1 MPLDNR
7 YVVAAFDAEGERLAF
22 ISPSFEW
29 VQSAR
34 KATIFQS
41 QLDANYFIK
50 KNNLC
55 ENSNSEIASL
65 SNCDHIRSAYVKV
78 DIKLDSPD
86 YDPEDPNKGI
96 SFNFSGISG

>member
-7 YVVAAFDAEGERLAF
+7 YVVAAFDAEEERIAF

-41 QLDANYFIK
+41 QIDANCFIK
-50 KNNLC
+50 NNNLS
-55 ENSNSEIASL
+55 ENAESKAPEL
-65 SNCDHIRSAYVKV
+65 SNFDCVRPVFVKV
-78 DIKLDSPD
+78 EIKDTSPEF
-86 YDPEDPNKGI
+86 DPENPDLGI
-96 SFNFSGISG
+96 SFSGIG

>member
-7 YVVAAFDAEGERLAF
+7 YVVAAFDAQGERLAF

-41 QLDANYFIK
+41 QIDANYFIK
-50 KNNLC
+50 KNNLD
-55 ENSNSEIASL
+55 ENTISKAPEI
-65 SNCDHIRSAYVKV
+65 NNFDHVRSVYVKV
-78 DIKLDSPD
+78 EIKITSPE
-86 YDPEDPNKGI
+86 YDPDNPDRGI
-96 SFNFSGISG
+96 SFSGIG

>member
-7 YVVAAFDAEGERLAF
+7 YVVAAFDSEGNRLAF

-41 QLDANYFIK
+41 QIDANCFIK
-50 KNNLC
+50 NKHLDVSKDSQTPKLANF
-55 ENSNSEIASL
+55 
-65 SNCDHIRSAYVKV
+65 DHAQALYVTV
-78 DIKLDSPD
+78 DIKDTDPD
-86 YDPEDPNKGI
+86 YDPKSPDRGI
-96 SFNFSGISG
+96 SFSGVTG